1 LTIGVEE
8 TNKKPVRSL
17 VAVAVAVALGAA
29 PAGGC
34 GREPRREGPPAAV
47 ATRAP
52 SLVDTTRAARDPD
65 ELLRAFATSRRALGA
80 HRLHGKSS
88 LQVTEGGATVED
100 LYEEALVERA
110 ANGDL
115 HASYENS
122 RDQGREIVAS
132 AGLVWLRPRFGK
144 FHRRP
149 PVDPGEAE
157 RVADEIGGSLAAG
170 FDLVAGQAAL
180 GDGGAVT
187 IAGRP
192 ARRVRL
198 AVGPARPR
206 AAHEGWR
213 DGARVESLDGEIQID
228 DATGAVLGGRL
239 DAKVA
244 FAQGQRRLA
253 LAFHATEEA
262 SDLGGAVVVTP
273 PADADSVDTPG
284 RAPDFDDREELLG
297 GLAPSA
303 RRGASK

>member
-1 LTIGVEE
+1 MRAIVVAALWAG
-8 TNKKPVRSL
+8 L
-17 VAVAVAVALGAA
+17 VTVQVC
-29 PAGGC
+29 GC

-47 ATRAP
+47 RAA
-52 SLVDTTRAARDPD
+52 SLVDATRAARDPD
-65 ELLRAFATSRRALGA
+65 ELARAFATSRRALGA

-88 LQVTEGGATVED
+88 LQVTEGATTVED

-122 RDQGREIVAS
+122 RDQGREIVS
-132 AGLVWLRPRFGK
+132 SGGLVWLRPHFGK

-157 RVADEIGGSLAAG
+157 RVADEISGSLAAA
-170 FDLVAGQAAL
+170 FDLVAGQCAPS
-180 GDGGAVT
+180 DGGAVT
-187 IAGRP
+187 VAGRP

-198 AVGPARPR
+198 AVGPPRPR
-206 AAHEGWR
+206 SLPGQGGWR

-244 FAQGQRRLA
+244 FAQGRRALA
-253 LAFHATEEA
+253 LAIRASEEA

-273 PADADSVDTPG
+273 PGEADSVDTPG
-284 RAPDFDDREELLG
+284 RTTDFDDREELLG

-303 RRGASK
+303 RRGAAR

>member
-1 LTIGVEE
+1 M
-8 TNKKPVRSL
+8 R
-17 VAVAVAVALGAA
+17 AA
-29 PAGGC
+29 
-34 GREPRREGPPAAV
+34 
-47 ATRAP
+47 
-52 SLVDTTRAARDPD
+52 SLVDATRAARDPD
-65 ELLRAFATSRRALGA
+65 ELARAFATSRRALGA
-80 HRLHGKSS
+80 HRLHAKSS
-88 LQVTEGGATVED
+88 QQVTEAGTTVED

-122 RDQGREIVAS
+122 RDQGREIVS
-132 AGLVWLRPRFGK
+132 SGGLVWLRPHFGK

-157 RVADEIGGSLAAG
+157 RVADEIAGSLAAA
-170 FDLVAGQAAL
+170 FDLVAGQCAPS
-180 GDGGAVT
+180 DGGAMTV
-187 IAGRP
+187 AGRP

-198 AVGPARPR
+198 AIGPERPR
-206 AAHEGWR
+206 PGHDNWR

-244 FAQGQRRLA
+244 FAQGRRVLA
-253 LAFHATEEA
+253 LAIRASEEA

-273 PADADSVDTPG
+273 PGEADSVDTPG

-303 RRGASK
+303 RRGTSR